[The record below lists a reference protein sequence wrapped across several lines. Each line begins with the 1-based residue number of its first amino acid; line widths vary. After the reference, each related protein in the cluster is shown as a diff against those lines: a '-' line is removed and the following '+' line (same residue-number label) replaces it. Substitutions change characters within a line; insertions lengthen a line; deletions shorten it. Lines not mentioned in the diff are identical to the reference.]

1 MSNQRNQWWNGKIP
15 RNKWVQNMTYQN
27 VLGAAK
33 AFLRG
38 KFIPIQSYIKKQEKF
53 QINNLNF
60 TYKWANEP
68 PN

>member
-1 MSNQRNQWWNGKIP
+1 MSNQRNQWWSGKTP
-15 RNKWVQNMTYQN
+15 RNKWVQNMTHQN
-27 VLGAAK
+27 LLGAAK

-38 KFIPIQSYIKKQEKF
+38 KFIAIQSYIKKQEKF

-60 TYKWANEP
+60 AFKWANEP